1 MNGVQNVFH
10 NVTGTVSGVAGTVA
24 KGATHAAGKTVGVGL
39 MAGKTVAK
47 GATGAVHGVA
57 NVGMAA
63 GKTVA
68 KGATGAV
75 TGVAS
80 AGMAAGKTVA
90 KGASGAVT
98 GVATGVATA
107 GKTVAKGA
115 TGAVTG
121 VATVGLAAG
130 KTVAKGAVTG
140 VSTVGMVAAVGV
152 AGVATG
158 VAGVATGVAG
168 AAVGTVSTVVRS
180 TMINPRRRK
189 YAGGRRI
196 KRQDSRLAW
205 DSRVT
210 APYIKLDL
218 VMECHRLPKKNS
230 FSQSDAFCCLWE
242 IPPGHRI
249 NSKKV
254 SKLPARHEKELG
266 RTEVIREN
274 RNPSFKTTFR
284 LEYKFQEEQHYVVR
298 VYNEDLIYS
307 TDLKE
312 HDFVGGCFFT
322 LGELMGAGGCAVA
335 RPLNHSKSFLI
346 LIGQEIIETREVLEF
361 RFAGQDLGEL
371 ARKRKNKQV
380 GKEIAKDVFDTIQK
394 ANIAKNIANALEKF
408 DLYFRLEKLNKEDQ
422 TWKTVWKSEVVK
434 DSQSPTWDGARIP
447 LQLLCDDDPNTT
459 MRITLWDYH
468 KFSPDIIVGFV
479 ETTVNELILK
489 ASRGI
494 PVFNVMIEK
503 KRILRGTKL
512 KKAGVL
518 KVLKSNILQIPS
530 MLQYI
535 SGGCRMDLM
544 FAIDC
549 TIANGDWR
557 DEASQHYHSSTWLND
572 YQAAIHKIATVFG
585 AFEGK
590 KDYTLWGYG
599 ATLNGQQTHAPFLM
613 GEKLTDADA
622 LIEAY
627 DRHFSEDNS
636 SFDLGKDGYLKPV
649 IQAGMY
655 KAVKSNQQS
664 QCYSTLVILTT
675 GEVTDL
681 TESIDVIC
689 AAAEDAPMSIV
700 IIGVGTGDFQ
710 CMEILVGYGD
720 ESGKLRHSNG
730 VPITRELVSFVTFQE
745 FGGNAS
751 QCVLEA
757 LREVPEQFVQ
767 YYSNAGITP
776 LPPKP
781 IPGFTS
787 DEIRARSAKAV
798 SGKKGRGKK
807 TSPQFDDDGYGSE
820 FDEQ

>member
-1 MNGVQNVFH
+1 VANV
-10 NVTGTVSGVAGTVA
+10 GMA
-24 KGATHAAGKTVGVGL
+24 
-39 MAGKTVAK
+39 AGKTVAK
-47 GATGAVHGVA
+47 GAVTGVTGVA

-68 KGATGAV
+68 KGAV
-75 TGVAS
+75 TGVA
-80 AGMAAGKTVA
+80 
-90 KGASGAVT
+90 
-98 GVATGVATA
+98 
-107 GKTVAKGA
+107 
-115 TGAVTG
+115 
-121 VATVGLAAG
+121 
-130 KTVAKGAVTG
+130 
-140 VSTVGMVAAVGV
+140 TVGMVAAVGV

-158 VAGVATGVAG
+158 VAGVA
-168 AAVGTVSTVVRS
+168 VGTVSTVVRS
-180 TMINPRRRK
+180 TMINPRRKK
-189 YAGGRRI
+189 YTGGRRI
-196 KRQDSRLAW
+196 KRQNSRLAW

-218 VMECHRLPKKNS
+218 QMECHRLPKKNS

-266 RTEVIREN
+266 RTEVLRED
-274 RNPSFKTTFR
+274 RNPSFRTTFR

-298 VYNEDLIYS
+298 VYNEDLIFS

-312 HDFVGGCFFT
+312 HDFIGGCYFT
-322 LGELMGAGGCAVA
+322 LGELMGAGGCAIA
-335 RPLNHSKSFLI
+335 RPLHHGKSFLI

-371 ARKRKNKQV
+371 DRKRKNKQV
-380 GKEIAKDVFDTIQK
+380 AKEVAKDVIGTIQK
-394 ANIAKNIANALEKF
+394 ANIANVLEKF
-408 DLYFRLEKLNKEDQ
+408 DLYFRLEKLNKDDQ
-422 TWKTVWKSEVVK
+422 TWKTVWKSEVIK
-434 DSQSPTWDGARIP
+434 DNQNPTWDGARIP

-459 MRITLWDYH
+459 IKITIWDYH
-468 KFSPDIIVGFV
+468 KFSPDIVVGFV

-489 ASRGI
+489 SSRGI
-494 PVFNVMIEK
+494 PVFHVMIEK
-503 KRILRGTKL
+503 KRILRGNKL

-518 KVLKSNILQIPS
+518 KVLKSNIVQIPS

-557 DEASQHYHSSTWLND
+557 DEASQHFHSSTWLND
-572 YQAAIHKIATVFG
+572 YQAAIHKIATVYG
-585 AFEGK
+585 AFEGR
-590 KDYTLWGYG
+590 KDYTLWGFG

-613 GEKLTDADA
+613 GERLQDADA

-627 DRHFSEDNS
+627 DRHFSEENS
-636 SFDLGKDGYLKPV
+636 SYDLGKDGYWKPV

-675 GEVTDL
+675 GEIADL
-681 TESIDVIC
+681 TETIDVTC
-689 AAAEDAPMSIV
+689 AAAEEAPMSIV

-710 CMEILVGYGD
+710 FMDILIGCGD
-720 ESGKLRHSNG
+720 DSGKLRHSNG
-730 VPITRELVSFVTFQE
+730 LPITRELASFVTFHE

-751 QCVLEA
+751 QCVVEA
-757 LREVPEQFVQ
+757 LRDVPEQFVQ
-767 YYSNAGITP
+767 YYSNAGIKP

-781 IPGFTS
+781 VPGFTG
-787 DEIRARSAKAV
+787 DDLRGRAAKAAAR
-798 SGKKGRGKK
+798 KKKNGRQAK
-807 TSPQFDDDGYGSE
+807 PQYDDDESE
-820 FDEQ
+820 EDYEYE